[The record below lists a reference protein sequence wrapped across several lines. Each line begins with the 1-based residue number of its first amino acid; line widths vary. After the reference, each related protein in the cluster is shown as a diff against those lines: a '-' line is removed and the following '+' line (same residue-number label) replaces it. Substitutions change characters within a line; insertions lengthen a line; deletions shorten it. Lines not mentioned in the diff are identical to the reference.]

1 MKLSMSLT
9 LVTAFLRLPLAKH
22 NEETYRAQ
30 FEKLSS
36 LGVPMV
42 LFLDRR
48 YDWTFPDHIH
58 VIPLSLEDTWVA
70 SVVPANPVLPLQR
83 SPVDTREY
91 MMVMTA
97 KTEFVADAAR
107 RNPFGTDWFAWVD
120 FGIGH
125 VFKDPVTTFGRLASL
140 RLPRTPCIRT
150 AGIWTQLWVPQDQ
163 ICWRFAGGFFLC
175 HRSLAPVFDKAVR
188 ESILRRLPSFSW
200 EVNTWADV
208 EQTGLDLGWFA
219 ADHNDSIIPFTEQP

>member
-1 MKLSMSLT
+1 MSLT

-36 LGVPMV
+36 LGVPIV

-48 YDWTFPDHIH
+48 YACLSHPPHVR
-58 VIPLSLEDTWVA
+58 VIPVSLEDTWVA

-125 VFKDPVTTFGRLASL
+125 VFKDPVTTFARLASL
-140 RLPRTPCIRT
+140 RVPRTPCIRT
-150 AGIWTQLWVPQDQ
+150 AGIWDQ
-163 ICWRFAGGFFLC
+163 VWTPHDQVCWRFAGGFFLC
-175 HRSLAPVFDKAVR
+175 HRSRAEDFDQAVR
-188 ESILRRLPSFSW
+188 ESVLRRLPHFSW

-208 EQTGLDLGWFA
+208 EQRGMDLGWFPA
-219 ADHNDSIIPFTEQP
+219 NHDDSIIPFTS